1 MWNCIT
7 CPQSPRVIT
16 PHTQATRYTN
26 TNINININININNNG
41 YRASNLCYSRCNNNN
56 NTSIPCNS
64 RCNSQCNNRCKHLYR
79 NKCNPRCSRL
89 CSSQSNTRTTSRI
102 SNRPLV
108 LLLAHHTFLNI
119 SYPFYISLSRSLRTF
134 SLPLCRQAVSFCTNT
149 PSGQTRCHDRPLR
162 WPISHTSPYR

>member
-26 TNINININININNNG
+26 TNININININNDG

-79 NKCNPRCSRL
+79 NKCNPQCSRL
-89 CSSQSNTRTTSRI
+89 CSSQSNTRTTLRI

-162 WPISHTSPYR
+162 WPISHTSPHR